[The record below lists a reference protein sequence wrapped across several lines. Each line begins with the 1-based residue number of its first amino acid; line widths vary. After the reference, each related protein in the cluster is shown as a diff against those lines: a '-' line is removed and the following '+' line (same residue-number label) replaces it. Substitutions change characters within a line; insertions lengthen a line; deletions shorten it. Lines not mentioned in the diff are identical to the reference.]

1 MVEQIFTAARGG
13 PMLQQRKRMRRKKGP
28 PIASLKGLSVT
39 CGNNKEGRR
48 GAWSELEPG
57 KGGGKVFSLS
67 V

>member
-1 MVEQIFTAARGG
+1 MVEQIFPAAHGE
-13 PMLQQRKRMRRKKGP
+13 PQLQQRKRVRRKKEL

-39 CGNNKEGRR
+39 CGHNKGRR

-57 KGGGKVFSLS
+57 KGIEKVFSLS